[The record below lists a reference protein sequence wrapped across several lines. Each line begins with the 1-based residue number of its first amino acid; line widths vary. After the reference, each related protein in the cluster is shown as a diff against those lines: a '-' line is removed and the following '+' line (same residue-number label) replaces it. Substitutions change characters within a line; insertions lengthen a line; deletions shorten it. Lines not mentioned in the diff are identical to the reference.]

1 MNLLKVLYWNYF
13 MITKKNSFFNLRF
26 FKIHTRKKKMN
37 AAKLMVGVAILNLII
52 LFSELTMNIFGVALL

>member
-1 MNLLKVLYWNYF
+1 
-13 MITKKNSFFNLRF
+13 
-26 FKIHTRKKKMN
+26 MN